1 MTRVRKDVL
10 LVLVNARLDV
20 AMAAQV
26 PALQIV
32 QAIRK
37 ILRTKINIKTLQ
49 RNIKNRKK
57 RSCTRHKLGYNDM
70 IKNLFCIVTLITTL
84 AITGN
89 AHNMPKDFC
98 VCKISEPNES
108 SYMRTNKSVK
118 VYTESG
124 YDKGSFAVYLHQG
137 RKYIDFND
145 TWICIQ
151 GKMRFAYKGNWYV
164 IK

>member
-1 MTRVRKDVL
+1 MRPT
-10 LVLVNARLDV
+10 
-20 AMAAQV
+20 
-26 PALQIV
+26 QI
-32 QAIRK
+32 
-37 ILRTKINIKTLQ
+37 
-49 RNIKNRKK
+49 
-57 RSCTRHKLGYNDM
+57 GYIDM

-84 AITGN
+84 AITGY
-89 AHNMPKDFC
+89 AHNMPKDFY
-98 VCKISEPNES
+98 VCKIFEPNEG

-124 YDKGSFAVYLHQG
+124 HDKGSFVVYLHQG

-151 GKMRFAYKGNWYV
+151 GKTRFAYKGNWYV